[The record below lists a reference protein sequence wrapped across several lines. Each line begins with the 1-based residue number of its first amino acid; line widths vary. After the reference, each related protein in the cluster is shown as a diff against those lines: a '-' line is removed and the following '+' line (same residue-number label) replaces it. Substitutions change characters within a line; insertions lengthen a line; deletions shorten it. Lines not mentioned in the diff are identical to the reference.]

1 MHCRI
6 LTVTQKLPA
15 WLETGYLDYLKRF
28 SKGFQIQLIEVP
40 LEKRTTNK
48 NVHLAMEK
56 EGERIL
62 SLIKPQHYVIA
73 LDVQGEIWS
82 TEMLATQMQT
92 WQTNGLHID
101 LLIGGPDGLA
111 PQCLQRANAKWS
123 LSKLTFPHHLVRL
136 LLIEQLYRAHT
147 ILIDHPYH
155 RG

>member
-15 WLETGYLDYLKRF
+15 WLETGFLDYAKRF
-28 SKGFQIQLIEVP
+28 SDGYHVSLVEVP
-40 LEKRTTNK
+40 LEKRTTK
-48 NVHLAMEK
+48 TSPASAIKK
-56 EGERIL
+56 EGERLL
-62 SLIKPQHYVIA
+62 STIKPSHHVIA
-73 LDVQGEIWS
+73 LDVQGESWS
-82 TEMLATQMQT
+82 TETLAAHMKT
-92 WQTNGLHID
+92 WQTHGLHVD
-101 LLIGGPDGLA
+101 FVIGGPDGLSTD
-111 PQCLQRANAKWS
+111 CLARANQRWS